1 MGRLF
6 VFRRG
11 SNLVLLST
19 GEAASSGI
27 PPRQVPPQAAVA
39 LLKTRRGLRLA
50 SLAAR
55 TPPTQKCIAYGSH
68 FWGVVGRT
76 RRGSHPHSGK
86 KTDPLTRIG
95 LFGAS
100 SGIRTPDTLLKRQV
114 LCRLS

>member
-1 MGRLF
+1 MVEG
-6 VFRRG
+6 
-11 SNLVLLST
+11 
-19 GEAASSGI
+19 
-27 PPRQVPPQAAVA
+27 
-39 LLKTRRGLRLA
+39 
-50 SLAAR
+50 
-55 TPPTQKCIAYGSH
+55 

-76 RRGSHPHSGK
+76 RRGSHPHSGKKTDPLTRIGCEHMLSGIPPRQVPPQTAVALRHARLRASVEPAGVLTPNGK